1 MIPVKRNLIQ
11 IGIGLL
17 PVLMGFCMSLFA
29 VLPLFLTSLLFL
41 ALWVWLCF
49 RFFDAEKPVWGSFLR
64 ICLPGTLIIVL
75 AVCQEL
81 IPGNNLPGILIN
93 ASQFYFLSGISLAGR
108 ILTPFLRVITAW
120 PYYIVSYSILTVLCL
135 LTLILKK
142 KVA

>member
-1 MIPVKRNLIQ
+1 MKRNLIQ

-41 ALWVWLCF
+41 ALWAWLCF
-49 RFFDAEKPVWGSFLR
+49 RFFDPGTSVWGAFLR

-81 IPGNNLPGILIN
+81 VPDNNLPGILIN
-93 ASQFYFLSGISLAGR
+93 ASQFYFLTGISLAGR
-108 ILTPFLRVITAW
+108 ILTPILRVITAW
-120 PYYIVSYSILTVLCL
+120 PYYIVSYCMLTLLCL